1 MHAPPMR
8 RHRRKQQR
16 RSAALKFFGW
26 LALAFLLFWKELTYF
41 LQAGWFRLRYYN
53 LPLIQLEEANLISI
67 PQLVE
72 YVFHILVGLVLF
84 AAVVAV
90 ANLFNAQFLLPV
102 YSLRERLDVFR
113 TFNNF
118 MFGGHGPLVFVR
130 DGEIISHLGESERSG
145 PGVALVNSNSAV
157 VVGSNVYG
165 PGLVFTGGARIGK
178 VMDLRKQVR
187 TSRDVRAVTRDGIE
201 VSTDITVQFS
211 ISAPPEVIYVC
222 LEPPARRKENVRV
235 LELDERGDLIVEI
248 AKRDFFPDEL
258 NEIYRTLQRIE
269 AGQTQGIPFID
280 LEQYASGLYV
290 EERVQACY
298 TNQPRRPDT
307 GEKINWHELPA
318 DIAEEEF
325 RNTIVR
331 FPFDDLFLP
340 TEQPPESEETIVTE
354 TESGELTASTRI
366 TAIDYLKM
374 RRTYPLE
381 TIRREFSERVRNS
394 GFLAYV
400 FVQKLD
406 GGPIKE
412 GERLSDPGMEASLPV
427 LLQYPRPL
435 RRSQITVS
443 SVSFGEIAPTN
454 PEVRRQT
461 VQNLIARWN
470 SEAFR
475 TEVGFDEQAA
485 MIRSRAKAQVQQ
497 DTVYA
502 LRDVLRNSGKT
513 KTALILRIFQ
523 ALEAATAGSDNRE
536 MVSMVKMLG
545 DLRDWFKITEK
556 DLITTKPGSSG
567 GPAGGRTPSGGPS
580 SGGSPSGG
588 SSGSSGDGSIVRG
601 SGTDLPPVPPEL
613 EDLLE
618 EDPE

>member
-1 MHAPPMR
+1 M
-8 RHRRKQQR
+8 
-16 RSAALKFFGW
+16 
-26 LALAFLLFWKELTYF
+26 AFLLFWEELTYF
-41 LQAGWFRLRYYN
+41 LQAGWFRLRFYN
-53 LPLIQLEEANLISI
+53 LPFVQLEEAGLISV
-67 PQLVE
+67 PRLVE
-72 YVFHILVGLVLF
+72 YAFHLLVGLVLF
-84 AAVVAV
+84 AVVVMV

-102 YSLRERLDVFR
+102 YSMRERLDVFR

-118 MFGGHGPLVFVR
+118 IFGGHGPLVFVR

-157 VVGSNVYG
+157 VVGSAVYG

-201 VSTDITVQFS
+201 VSTDITIQFS

-222 LEPPARRKENVRV
+222 LEPPGRRKENVRV
-235 LELDERGDLIVEI
+235 LELDERGDVIVEI
-248 AKRDFFPDEL
+248 ANRDFFPDEL
-258 NEIYRTLQRIE
+258 NEIYRTLQRIQ
-269 AGQTQGIPFID
+269 ADQTQGFAFID

-290 EERVQACY
+290 EERVQECY

-340 TEQPPESEETIVTE
+340 TEQAPDSEETIVTE

-366 TAIDYLKM
+366 TAVDYLRL

-394 GFLAYV
+394 GFLAYI
-400 FVQKLD
+400 FVQKFKERMTSEGELIRELV
-406 GGPIKE
+406 PIKE
-412 GERLSDPGMEASLPV
+412 GDRLSDPGMVASQPV

-443 SVSFGEIAPTN
+443 SVSFGEIVPTN

-502 LRDVLRNSGKT
+502 LRDVLRNSGKA

-523 ALEAATAGSDNRE
+523 AVEAATAGSDNRE

-556 DLITTKPGSSG
+556 DISAARSGGPGGGSTSSG
-567 GPAGGRTPSGGPS
+567 GPGHGGSGGPASGGTGGSSAS
-580 SGGSPSGG
+580 SGGTGG
-588 SSGSSGDGSIVRG
+588 SSASSGDGSTG
-601 SGTDLPPVPPEL
+601 KENGTDLPPVPPEL

-618 EDPE
+618 EDSE